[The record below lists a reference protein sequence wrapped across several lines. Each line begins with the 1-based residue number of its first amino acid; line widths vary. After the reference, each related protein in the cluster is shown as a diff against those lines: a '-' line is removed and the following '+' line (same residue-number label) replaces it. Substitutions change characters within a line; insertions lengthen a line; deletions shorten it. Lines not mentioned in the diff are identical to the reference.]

1 MATVCI
7 LQAGAAAT
15 SMLPGVGLGVGG
27 CHDCRPDA
35 SGASSTKTNAPP
47 SSGGVGGGGKRSSG
61 FDLSSNG
68 FLRPP
73 RIPRLPPNIV
83 RQLSI
88 KARRN
93 CSNIG
98 VAQVVA
104 ASATDRP
111 SLDAAIS
118 TLPQSADVLGAQ
130 QQLGSSAHATDGGAA
145 ATSTFV
151 IDSTL
156 LSQAIAAT
164 TTTPSCNNGS
174 LPVEKSKPM
183 ARGTLAVHGGAFSLS
198 LSRTE
203 VKFPPCQ
210 KKLHRNSLESFSMLS
225 KDSSFVLSMIEER
238 NSGHV
243 IGNEEMFLSRS
254 VEFEIM
260 QLAWSAIFFLWH

>member
-15 SMLPGVGLGVGG
+15 SMLPGVGLGLGG

-35 SGASSTKTNAPP
+35 SGASSTKPNAPP

-118 TLPQSADVLGAQ
+118 TLPQSADVLEAQ

-164 TTTPSCNNGS
+164 TTTPSCDNGS
-174 LPVEKSKPM
+174 LPVEKSKSM
-183 ARGTLAVHGGAFSLS
+183 TRGTLAVHGGAFSLFFS
-198 LSRTE
+198 LSYRS
-203 VKFPPCQ
+203 Q
-210 KKLHRNSLESFSMLS
+210 ISA
-225 KDSSFVLSMIEER
+225 VLVVFARKTPEK
-238 NSGHV
+238 
-243 IGNEEMFLSRS
+243 
-254 VEFEIM
+254 
-260 QLAWSAIFFLWH
+260 WS

>member
-1 MATVCI
+1 
-7 LQAGAAAT
+7 
-15 SMLPGVGLGVGG
+15 
-27 CHDCRPDA
+27 
-35 SGASSTKTNAPP
+35 
-47 SSGGVGGGGKRSSG
+47 
-61 FDLSSNG
+61 
-68 FLRPP
+68 
-73 RIPRLPPNIV
+73 V

-118 TLPQSADVLGAQ
+118 TLPQSADVLKAQ

-164 TTTPSCNNGS
+164 TTSSCNNGS

-183 ARGTLAVHGGAFSLS
+183 TRGTLAVHGGAFSLFFS
-198 LSRTE
+198 LS
-203 VKFPPCQ
+203 
-210 KKLHRNSLESFSMLS
+210 LS
-225 KDSSFVLSMIEER
+225 YRSQIFAVLVVFARKTPEK
-238 NSGHV
+238 
-243 IGNEEMFLSRS
+243 
-254 VEFEIM
+254 
-260 QLAWSAIFFLWH
+260 